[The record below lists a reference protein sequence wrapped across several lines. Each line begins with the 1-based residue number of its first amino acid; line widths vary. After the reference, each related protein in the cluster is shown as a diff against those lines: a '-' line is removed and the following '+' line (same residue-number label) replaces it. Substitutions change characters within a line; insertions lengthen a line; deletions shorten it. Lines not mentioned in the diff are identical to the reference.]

1 MIDRYGL
8 INIKTNHS
16 DKGYRIDQM
25 LIDQGPI
32 GLEIHSPTNTP
43 ILPKYKMSWTDT
55 LYLFW
60 EQINTFRMRY
70 NTFDQIRIEQLAEH
84 FHIAVG

>member
-1 MIDRYGL
+1 
-8 INIKTNHS
+8 
-16 DKGYRIDQM
+16 M

-43 ILPKYKMSWTDT
+43 KLIYIVFNPAHISARGWNPKCVPDRPRDTTD
-55 LYLFW
+55 
-60 EQINTFRMRY
+60 RY
-70 NTFDQIRIEQLAEH
+70 ASCRDQIRIEQLAEH